1 MIDTRAFAS
10 APEGRGR
17 FHGLAVFALLFAVT
31 VAVRLP
37 FINIV
42 HDDEAFFA
50 VISQRWLQGEWPYAA
65 SFDVKPPL
73 IFVVLALAQAVF
85 GMHIWVVKLVEIL
98 AIALGALGIFELTAR
113 FRPGHAGL
121 WASLLYIGFSL
132 PMMGVYFPVQSIQM
146 ALTVWAMVEAV
157 KAQKAENRVSLCLSG
172 AYIGLA
178 VLSKQTAAF
187 EALAL
192 MIWLA
197 VSAKPSQGFKTLTI
211 WSLSAAVPIL
221 LCLIAFALAGYG
233 QALIQDAGF
242 LAMARAGFGHGT
254 VATIGPFGIVTR
266 LITFCLAVFPLTA
279 LLVGGTL
286 FARARPQLLQA
297 TDPKLTWLLPLWLGF
312 IVLGMFSCVF
322 IDVWYAVPLI
332 APCVIMTGLVIEHVL
347 PLPTGRRVGVQILL
361 VVAVIAATLAANQ
374 QTLIIKGARNAP
386 DIQAAQHAALK
397 LRALGMKR
405 GDSLLIP
412 IRGYSIYFFTGNMP
426 QTPYFSAGH
435 LVCDSPTPSQDPL
448 GEALDSRPK
457 YIVMPNTRLKLGCA
471 IGSHVARISGRLAT
485 DYDLIGDVGGTWD
498 QFYIYRRRSRD
509 LSLAYMLN

>member
-10 APEGRGR
+10 APEGRVR

-98 AIALGALGIFELTAR
+98 AVALGALGIFELTAR
-113 FRPGHAGL
+113 CRPGHAGL

-157 KAQKAENRVSLCLSG
+157 KAQKTENRVSLCLSG

-322 IDVWYAVPLI
+322 IVQM
-332 APCVIMTGLVIEHVL
+332 VIL
-347 PLPTGRRVGVQILL
+347 Q
-361 VVAVIAATLAANQ
+361 
-374 QTLIIKGARNAP
+374 
-386 DIQAAQHAALK
+386 
-397 LRALGMKR
+397 
-405 GDSLLIP
+405 
-412 IRGYSIYFFTGNMP
+412 Y
-426 QTPYFSAGH
+426 
-435 LVCDSPTPSQDPL
+435 
-448 GEALDSRPK
+448 
-457 YIVMPNTRLKLGCA
+457 
-471 IGSHVARISGRLAT
+471 
-485 DYDLIGDVGGTWD
+485 
-498 QFYIYRRRSRD
+498 
-509 LSLAYMLN
+509 

>member
-10 APEGRGR
+10 APEGRVR

-98 AIALGALGIFELTAR
+98 AVALGALGIFELTAR
-113 FRPGHAGL
+113 CRPGHAGL

-157 KAQKAENRVSLCLSG
+157 KAQKTENRVSLCLSG

-192 MIWLA
+192 MIWLGL
-197 VSAKPSQGFKTLTI
+197 SAKPGQIFKTLFV
-211 WSLSAAVPIL
+211 WCLSAAVPIL
-221 LCLIAFALAGYG
+221 LCVATFAVAGHG
-233 QALIQDAGF
+233 QALIRDAGF

-266 LITFCLAVFPLTA
+266 LITFCLAVTPLAPLLIGGA
-279 LLVGGTL
+279 LFVRG
-286 FARARPQLLQA
+286 RPRLLQES
-297 TDPKLTWLLPLWLGF
+297 DPKLTWLLPLWLGL

-332 APCVIMTGLVIEHVL
+332 APGVIMTGLVIENVL
-347 PLPTGRRVGVQILL
+347 PRPNWRSAGFQLLL
-361 VVAVIAATLAANQ
+361 VVAIIAATLAANQ

-457 YIVMPNTRLKLGCA
+457 YIVMPDARLKLGCA
-471 IGSHVARISGRLAT
+471 LDSHVARISGRLAT
-485 DYDLIGDVGGTWD
+485 DYDLISDVGGTWD
-498 QFYIYRRRSRD
+498 HFYIYKRHS
-509 LSLAYMLN
+509 